1 MYFSNF
7 LADARNVGIRNRNRW
22 MRKWSKTARKWH
34 GTKYSEELTMIKE
47 RSQSKVGVF
56 FRDE

>member
-34 GTKYSEELTMIKE
+34 GTKYSVELTMIKE
-47 RSQSKVGVF
+47 RS
-56 FRDE
+56 